1 MFTGIV
7 QAMGVV
13 QSIGRRAT
21 GARILL
27 AAPDLPRPIADGAS
41 ICVSGTCLT
50 VVSSDSARIEFDV
63 VHETLSRT
71 TLGDLAPGS
80 RVNLELSLRPSDRM
94 DGHFVQGHIDGTG
107 RIRQIGGGT
116 DNPLWT
122 FEAPADLMPYI
133 VPKGSIAIDGVSLT
147 IASVGPDNTFGI
159 ALIPTTLRA
168 TTLGQARPGDR
179 VNVETDILV
188 RTVVATLRRYFE
200 AGGRETPTPS
210 GLTLEALRE
219 NGW

>member
-13 QSIGRRAT
+13 QSISRRAT
-21 GARILL
+21 GARIVL

-41 ICVSGTCLT
+41 ISISGTCLT
-50 VVSSDSARIEFDV
+50 VVSSDPARLEFDV
-63 VHETLSRT
+63 VHETLART

-80 RVNLELSLRPSDRM
+80 RVNLEFSLRPSDRM
-94 DGHFVQGHIDGTG
+94 DGHFVQGHVDGTA
-107 RIRQIGGGT
+107 RICQIGSGT
-116 DNPLWT
+116 ANQLWT

-133 VPKGSIAIDGVSLT
+133 VPKGSIAIDGISLT
-147 IASVGPDNTFGI
+147 IASVEPNNTFGI

-168 TTLGQARPGDR
+168 TTLGQARVGDR

-188 RTVVATLRRYFE
+188 RTIVTTIRRYGE
-200 AGGRETPTPS
+200 PGGRELRVPS
-210 GLTLEALRE
+210 GLTLDTLRE

>member
-13 QSIGRRAT
+13 QSISPRAT
-21 GARILL
+21 GARIVL

-50 VVSSDSARIEFDV
+50 VVSSDPARIEFDA

-94 DGHFVQGHIDGTG
+94 DGHFVQGHIDGTA
-107 RIRQIGGGT
+107 RIRHIGGGT
-116 DNPLWT
+116 ADQLWT
-122 FEAPADLMPYI
+122 FEAPANLMPYV
-133 VPKGSIAIDGVSLT
+133 VPKGSIAIDGISLT
-147 IASVGPDNTFGI
+147 IASVEHDNTFGI
-159 ALIPTTLRA
+159 ALIPATLRA
-168 TTLGQARPGDR
+168 TTLGHARAGDR

-188 RTVVATLRRYFE
+188 RTIVTTMRRYFE
-200 AGGRETPTPS
+200 AGGREFPIPS
-210 GLTLEALRE
+210 GLTLETLRE